1 MRFVIEFGNSGLAV
15 YKIQQVLTA
24 LRSTYPSLPNIE
36 MDSFYGAQ
44 TQSAIAVFQ
53 SLTGLEANGIVD
65 SLTWDKLIQKSLTL
79 SFNPEIIF
87 KDIHYGSTGLDVLK
101 IQSYLNMLFPA
112 SAPLVLD
119 GQYGIKTE
127 SRIIQFQIQQGIKA
141 TGKVNVETWN
151 RIISLI

>member
-36 MDSFYGAQ
+36 MDSFYGVQ

-65 SLTWDKLIQKSLTL
+65 SLTWDKLIQKALTL
-79 SFNPEIIF
+79 SFNPEIIS

-112 SAPLVLD
+112 SVPLVLD
-119 GQYGIKTE
+119 GQYGVKTE